1 MQSRRSEWQL
11 VFWLTF
17 AALNITAVYYLI
29 FGTSKIQS
37 WNDAITTTAD
47 TSKVKGPIDGEV
59 ETGEENDLER
69 IRPKSY

>member
-1 MQSRRSEWQL
+1 MATRFLAHIRCFEYYRSL
-11 VFWLTF
+11 LF
-17 AALNITAVYYLI
+17 NIRHL
-29 FGTSKIQS
+29 KIQS